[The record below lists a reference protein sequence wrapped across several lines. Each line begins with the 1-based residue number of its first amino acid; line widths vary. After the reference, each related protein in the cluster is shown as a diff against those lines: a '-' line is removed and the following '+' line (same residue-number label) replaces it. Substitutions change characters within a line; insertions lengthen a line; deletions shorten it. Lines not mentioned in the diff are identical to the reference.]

1 MENFPE
7 IESLLANNVFKMAP
21 QNGRDESEQVIEFD
35 LDQLTDEGGLVNFI
49 LGSDL
54 ESDTQ
59 TEPSR
64 QSDDIVNYT
73 TLKAVPPMTLGSVVD
88 TPYTDLD
95 NPTFVTQMFTS
106 EVTIPSTVQSI
117 EEVSI
122 PSTVESMPVTAA
134 DDFNFEHM
142 VAVAPSDIFCE
153 EAPKKRGRKR
163 KSQDEARPSRRR
175 RPKKP
180 KVYEIETP
188 FENEELERK
197 RKNAQN
203 AKRHRDLQKQRL
215 LDMQKA
221 LDTVTAEKNGL
232 QEEVRQL
239 RQEQAR
245 LMQQIQIY
253 QQQNGGTVYI
263 LS

>member
-1 MENFPE
+1 
-7 IESLLANNVFKMAP
+7 
-21 QNGRDESEQVIEFD
+21 
-35 LDQLTDEGGLVNFI
+35 
-49 LGSDL
+49 
-54 ESDTQ
+54 
-59 TEPSR
+59 
-64 QSDDIVNYT
+64 
-73 TLKAVPPMTLGSVVD
+73 
-88 TPYTDLD
+88 
-95 NPTFVTQMFTS
+95 
-106 EVTIPSTVQSI
+106 
-117 EEVSI
+117 
-122 PSTVESMPVTAA
+122 MPVTAA

-203 AKRHRDLQKQRL
+203 AREHRDSAKAETTGYAEGAGLLLLQRKMACRRSS
-215 LDMQKA
+215 
-221 LDTVTAEKNGL
+221 TTT
-232 QEEVRQL
+232 
-239 RQEQAR
+239 QEQAR